1 MTSTLERILHVQSP
15 SIGPLPILTFPTQF
29 TIDLE
34 PALHIDKHTTLAVY
48 ISLLEFSCKNLLITA
63 GSTPTITHPNIFVNC
78 SLSNSTVS
86 FNGKPSNVL
95 DNITV
100 DEASVIKHVNYNP
113 IRLNISSSTIG
124 TVLSHITFWIT
135 DDNNDKIELR
145 TPWRAKLLLEIIE
158 E

>member
-15 SIGPLPILTFPTQF
+15 PFPFHSEF

-34 PALHIDKHTTLAVY
+34 PAIHFDRHTTLAVY
-48 ISLLEFSCKNLLITA
+48 ISLLEFSCYNNMLSNEADRTILTSNL
-63 GSTPTITHPNIFVNC
+63 FVNC
-78 SLSNSTVS
+78 SLSNSTAS

-95 DNITV
+95 ENITV
-100 DEASVIKHVNYNP
+100 DASMVIKHINYNP
-113 IRLNISSSTIG
+113 IRLNVSSSTIG

-135 DDNNDKIELR
+135 DNNNNKIELG

>member
-15 SIGPLPILTFPTQF
+15 THTEF

-34 PALHIDKHTTLAVY
+34 PAIHFDRHTTLAVY
-48 ISLLEFSCKNLLITA
+48 ISLLEFSCYNSLLSEEPDKNIVT
-63 GSTPTITHPNIFVNC
+63 PNIFVNC
-78 SLSNSTVS
+78 SLSNSTTS

-95 DNITV
+95 ENITV
-100 DEASVIKHVNYNP
+100 DESTVIKHVNYNP
-113 IRLNISSSTIG
+113 IRLNVSSSTIG

-135 DDNNDKIELR
+135 NDNNNKIELR